1 MRYQGG
7 STKMPEDR
15 TKAYTSA
22 GVDIAAGNALVE
34 RIKKIVT
41 STQTRGVVSDIGG
54 FGGLFR
60 PDLAN
65 MEEPYLVASTD
76 GVGTKLKIAFAT
88 NRHDTVGIDLVA
100 MSANDILVQGA
111 LPLFFLDY
119 FATGKLNLDI
129 TESVVKGVAQGCKL
143 AECAL
148 LGGETAEMPDMYAPG
163 EYDLAGFCVGIVDNA
178 RLIDGSS
185 IKVGDAIIGIASSGL
200 HSNGFSLVRKIV
212 KESGLDLQDPFPLDT
227 TKTLGEVLLTPT
239 LIYVETVRH
248 LLRDMEIKG
257 MAHITGGG
265 FYDNIPR
272 TLPERIEA
280 NIKFGSWDIPPIFN
294 WIRAEGQLSWP
305 EMLQIFN
312 CGIGYILVLP
322 AEQAEEAVS
331 RIRVFKMGA
340 WQIGVIGKRGE
351 EEQVKIEFD
360 S

>member
-1 MRYQGG
+1 M
-7 STKMPEDR
+7 SEER
-15 TKAYTSA
+15 TKAYTQA
-22 GVDIAAGNALVE
+22 GVNIAQGNALVD
-34 RIKKIVT
+34 RIKKLVT

-119 FATGKLNLDI
+119 FATSKLDLEV
-129 TESVVKGVAQGCKL
+129 TESVIKGIAEGCKL

-148 LGGETAEMPDMYAPG
+148 LGGETAEMPEMYAEG

-185 IKVGDAIIGIASSGL
+185 IRVGDAIIGIGSSGL

-212 KESGLDLQDPFPLDT
+212 KENGLNYADPFPLNPS
-227 TKTLGEVLLTPT
+227 KTLGEELLTPT

-280 NIKFGSWDIPPIFN
+280 QINFGSWEIPGIFN
-294 WIRAEGQLSWP
+294 WLQTLGKLSWP

-312 CGIGYILVLP
+312 CGIGFILVLP
-322 AEQAEEAVS
+322 SEQAEEAVS

-340 WQIGVIGKRGE
+340 WQIGTIGKRDEG
-351 EEQVKIEFD
+351 EQVKINF
-360 S
+360 

>member
-1 MRYQGG
+1 
-7 STKMPEDR
+7 MPVDR
-15 TKAYTSA
+15 TKAYTEA

-34 RIKKIVT
+34 RIKKIVAG
-41 STQTRGVVSDIGG
+41 TQTRGVVSDIGG

-65 MEEPYLVASTD
+65 MAEPFLVASTD
-76 GVGTKLKIAFAT
+76 GVGTKLKIAFAC
-88 NRHDTVGIDLVA
+88 NKHDTIGIDLVA

-119 FATGKLNLDI
+119 FSTGKLDI
-129 TESVVKGVAQGCKL
+129 DVAESVIKGISDGCKL

-178 RLIDGSS
+178 KLIDGSS
-185 IKVGDAIIGIASSGL
+185 IRVGDAVIGIASSGL
-200 HSNGFSLVRKIV
+200 HSNGYSLVRKIV
-212 KESGLDLQDPFPLDT
+212 EKSNLKLTDPFPLDESQ
-227 TKTLGEVLLTPT
+227 TLGDVLLTPT

-272 TLPERIEA
+272 ILTDRIEA
-280 NIKFGSWDIPPIFN
+280 KIKFGAWEMPKIFTWLKDAGN
-294 WIRAEGQLSWP
+294 LTWP

-312 CGIGYILVLP
+312 CGIGYILILP
-322 AEQAEEAVS
+322 PEQAEEAVS

-340 WQIGVIGKRGE
+340 WQIGEIVKRGDG
-351 EEQVKIEFD
+351 EQVSIDFE
-360 S
+360 